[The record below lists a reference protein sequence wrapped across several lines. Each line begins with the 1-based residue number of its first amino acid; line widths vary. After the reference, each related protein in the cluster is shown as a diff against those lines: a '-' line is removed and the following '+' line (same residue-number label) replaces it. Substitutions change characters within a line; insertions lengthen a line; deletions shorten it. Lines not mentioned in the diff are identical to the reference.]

1 MAAPATVDVPELLDR
16 QTISRYQMHV
26 MALCAAV
33 VFLDGFDTQVIG
45 NLVPAIIAEWKVTR
59 PAMAPVGVAGL
70 LGLMVGALSLGPLAD
85 MIGRRAVIIGSTL
98 AFGAMTVLTGLLADS
113 VTSLVVLRF
122 LTGLGLGGAM
132 PNSIAMTAEYA
143 SKRRQATMVMVMFC
157 GFPLGAS
164 FAGFISAYLI
174 PAFGWRSVLYLGGV
188 LPIALVPLLLV
199 QLPES
204 IRHLVLQ
211 GNQAARVASILSRIN
226 PALAFPAG
234 TRFAIGEQHGGGVPV
249 AHLFREGRAVATVLL
264 WTVFF
269 MSLLNIFLINFWLP
283 TLTHDAGIPLALANM
298 ATGLFQ
304 AGGVISTLLGGRAVD
319 AYGAYRV
326 LSPAY
331 VLAGLSIGALGFV
344 VASPVLLV
352 IAATVAGFCLIGGQT
367 GVNALASTFYPTFI
381 RSTGVGWALGIGRIG
396 SIAGPAVGGVLIAL
410 KWPTTAIFL
419 IGGAAAL
426 CAAVALFAM
435 GRTQAARAQLASARP
450 AVAGE

>member
-1 MAAPATVDVPELLDR
+1 MATPATVDVPELLER
-16 QTISRYQMHV
+16 QKIGGYQIRV

-45 NLVPAIIAEWKVTR
+45 NLVPAIIADWKVTR

-70 LGLMVGALSLGPLAD
+70 LGLMIGALALGPVAD
-85 MIGRRAVIIGSTL
+85 MIGRRTVIIGSTL
-98 AFGAMTVLTGLLADS
+98 AFGVMTVLTGLLADS
-113 VTSLVVLRF
+113 VTSLVMLRF
-122 LTGLGLGGAM
+122 LTGIGLGGAM
-132 PNSIAMTAEYA
+132 PNAIAMTAEYA
-143 SKRRQATMVMVMFC
+143 PKRRQATMVMVMFC

-188 LPIALVPLLLV
+188 LPIALVPLLLA

-211 GNQAARVASILSRIN
+211 GNQTARIGAILSRIN
-226 PALAFPAG
+226 PALAFADG
-234 TRFAIGEQHGGGVPV
+234 TRFAIAEQHGGGVPV
-249 AHLFREGRAVATVLL
+249 AHLFREGRAVPTVLL
-264 WTVFF
+264 WIVFF

-326 LSPAY
+326 LTPAY
-331 VLAGLSIGALGFV
+331 FLAGLFIAALGFV
-344 VASPVLLV
+344 VASPALML
-352 IAATVAGFCLIGGQT
+352 IAATLAGFCLIGGQT
-367 GVNALASTFYPTFI
+367 GINALSSTFYPTFI
-381 RSTGVGWALGIGRIG
+381 RSTGVGWGLGIGRIG
-396 SIAGPAVGGVLIAL
+396 SIAGPAVGGILLAL
-410 KWPTTAIFL
+410 NWPTTAIFL

-426 CAAVALFAM
+426 CAAIALFAM
-435 GRTQAARAQLASARP
+435 GRTQAARSQLASARP
-450 AVAGE
+450 ALAGE

>member
-1 MAAPATVDVPELLDR
+1 MATPAMVDVPDLLER
-16 QTISRYQMHV
+16 QKISKYQVRV

-45 NLVPAIIAEWKVTR
+45 NLVPAIIGEWKVSR

-70 LGLMVGALSLGPLAD
+70 LGLMIGALTLGPLAD
-85 MIGRRAVIIGSTL
+85 KIGRRAVIIGSTL
-98 AFGAMTVLTGLLADS
+98 MFGVMTVLTGALADS
-113 VTSLVVLRF
+113 VTSLMVLRF

-132 PNSIAMTAEYA
+132 PNSIAMTAEYGP
-143 SKRRQATMVMVMFC
+143 KRRQATMVMVMFC

-188 LPIALVPLLLV
+188 LPIALVPLLLA

-211 GNQAARVASILSRIN
+211 GNQAGRIAGILGRIN
-226 PALAFPAG
+226 PALAFPDG
-234 TRFAIGEQHGGGVPV
+234 TRFTISEEHGGGVPLG
-249 AHLFREGRAVATVLL
+249 HLFREGRAAPTVLL
-264 WTVFF
+264 WIVFF

-283 TLTHDAGIPLALANM
+283 TLTHDAGVALTIANM

-304 AGGVISTLLGGRAVD
+304 AGGVVSTLLGGRAVD
-319 AYGAYRV
+319 AHGAYRV
-326 LSPAY
+326 LTPAY
-331 VLAGLSIGALGFV
+331 FFAGLSIATLGFV
-344 VASPVLLV
+344 VHSPPLLL

-396 SIAGPAVGGVLIAL
+396 SIAGPAVGGILIAL
-410 KWPTTAIFL
+410 KWPTSAIFI
-419 IGGAAAL
+419 IGGVAAL
-426 CAAVALFAM
+426 CAAIALFAM
-435 GRTQAARAQLASARP
+435 GRTPAARAQLAARP
-450 AVAGE
+450 AAAE